1 MIDAELKYSLA
12 DCFGFLYILK
22 EINSGIRSY
31 VFIEEH
37 WPLLNKSIR
46 HVLDNENE
54 VSKFLEAVEK
64 QIFQS
69 PKDFH
74 SYIENNLSK
83 KSPEHHFHQ
92 KVKTDIEVYFS
103 EFDNSDVFE
112 SPVLIHQR
120 IKEVEDEKELHFLFS
135 MYLEHLGSFLASD
148 RLKNMI
154 SRVEERTKY
163 IEPYDLHI
171 DGHRLPTTFLKL
183 LKLGEIDLKLNKFL
197 YCFELD
203 QIEYLLIGN
212 IDILIDHC
220 KYIQDK
226 LIKNIAY
233 DNSLDIFQIL
243 IEWKLKESINLLG
256 KSNFYNE
263 NIFPKELV
271 ILVNELK
278 GISNEDL
285 NLHDENSRI
294 DNFRCILFERAKNAF
309 KYSLIDEA
317 KYSKYE
323 EKLKETEHKRFVEVR
338 EYLANLIYLVQK
350 NKYPAIREF
359 NWSGLNEDFYQGELK
374 PALEKEEFIGID
386 FNSGLYAGYFSKY
399 LEDVAIKAYKANDK
413 IKLKKKAEH
422 LIRLYGQYN
431 IESYDAEFIKSILLD
446 ARAFKE
452 YESYTK
458 EALQNSVRSSSAI
471 IEVISVQSIKNILPF
486 SGELFLSQVFW
497 ERQKKLTELFE
508 DEIIS
513 YLNSYIEANDH
524 YDYLLTL
531 LKKYCNTEFVKS
543 NFDKIKKDWTEEF
556 FNIYED
562 FPYEKHELLTK
573 IRDFNNNGREYQS
586 NSDLYPTR
594 FKLAKEHK
602 FNFDFF
608 KIPRIDIPYAIT
620 DLINLELIKLYK
632 KLVASF
638 VEENDLKV
646 GDDRWV
652 SEKYLYYRI
661 RESFPDIT
669 IVRHA
674 SPTWLGNQHF
684 DIYLPSKN
692 VAVEY
697 NGRQHYEPISYFG
710 GEESFKYRKEL
721 DEQKLRVAKENNT
734 VVFIHKYDDE
744 IESTLKEVR
753 RYISIQ
759 K

>member
-1 MIDAELKYSLA
+1 MIDAELKKSLA
-12 DCFGFLYILK
+12 DCFGFLNILK

-37 WPLLNKSIR
+37 WPLINKSIR
-46 HVLDNENE
+46 HVFENENE
-54 VSKFLEAVEK
+54 VSKFLEEVEK

-92 KVKTDIEVYFS
+92 KVKTDLEDYFS
-103 EFDNSDVFE
+103 EFHNSDVIE

-135 MYLEHLGSFLASD
+135 IYLEHLGSFLASD
-148 RLKNMI
+148 RLKSKI

-163 IEPYDLHI
+163 IEPYDLHS

-203 QIEYLLIGN
+203 QIEYLLIKN
-212 IDILIDHC
+212 FEMLDNYY
-220 KYIQDK
+220 KYIQKK
-226 LIKNIAY
+226 LIENVVY
-233 DNSLDIFQIL
+233 DLSLDIYSLTIKV
-243 IEWKLKESINLLG
+243 KLTESIKLLG

-263 NIFPKELV
+263 IFVSEKLV
-271 ILVNELK
+271 KLANNLEE
-278 GISNEDL
+278 ISNDTL
-285 NLHDENSRI
+285 NLHTDSSKI
-294 DNFRCILFERAKNAF
+294 KNFRCILYERAKNAY
-309 KYSLIDEA
+309 KYSLIDET

-323 EKLKETEHKRFVEVR
+323 EKLKGTEHKKFVEVR
-338 EYLANLIYLVQK
+338 EYLSNLNYLVHK
-350 NKYPAIREF
+350 DRYPAIREF
-359 NWSGLNEDFYQGELK
+359 SWSNLNEDFYQEKLM
-374 PALEKEEFIGID
+374 PALEKEEFIEID

-399 LEDVAIKAYKANDK
+399 LEDVAINAYKANDK
-413 IKLKKKAEH
+413 IKLKEKAEH
-422 LIRLYGQYN
+422 LIRLYKQYD
-431 IESYDAEFIKSILLD
+431 IESYNSELLKSLLLD
-446 ARAFKE
+446 AYAFKE
-452 YESYTK
+452 YEGFTK
-458 EALQNSVRSSSAI
+458 WILQNTGYPSIAL
-471 IEVISVQSIKNILPF
+471 IEIISVQSLKNLLPF

-513 YLNSYIEANDH
+513 HLDNYVESNNNRDLP
-524 YDYLLTL
+524 LKL
-531 LKKYCNTEFVKS
+531 LKKFRDTEFVKS
-543 NFDKIKKDWTEEF
+543 NYSKIKKDWTEEF
-556 FNIYED
+556 FNICQS
-562 FPYEKHELLTK
+562 FPHEKQELLNK
-573 IRDFNNNGREYQS
+573 INEFNKKGQEYQS
-586 NSDLYPTR
+586 SSDIYPTR
-594 FKLAKEHK
+594 FKLAKEHN

-620 DLINLELIKLYK
+620 DLINLELTKLYK

-638 VEENDLKV
+638 VEENDLSV

-661 RESFPDIT
+661 RESLPDIP

-674 SPTWLGNQHF
+674 RPTWLGNQHF

-692 VAVEY
+692 VALEY

-710 GEESFKYRKEL
+710 GEESFKYRTEL
-721 DEQKLRVAKENNT
+721 DEQKLRVAKDNNT
-734 VVFIHKYDDE
+734 VVIIHKYDDE
-744 IESTLKEVR
+744 IESTLKVLKR
-753 RYISIQ
+753 HI
-759 K
+759 

>member
-1 MIDAELKYSLA
+1 MIDAQLKNSLA

-31 VFIEEH
+31 VFIEED
-37 WPLLNKSIR
+37 WSLINKSIR

-54 VSKFLEAVEK
+54 VLKFLEAVEK

-69 PKDFH
+69 PDNIE
-74 SYIENNLSK
+74 SYVGNNLSIK
-83 KSPEHHFHQ
+83 PPDHHFHK
-92 KVKTDIEVYFS
+92 KVKTDIEEYFS
-103 EFDNSDVFE
+103 EFNNSVVFD
-112 SPVLIHQR
+112 SPVLIHER
-120 IKEVEDEKELHFLFS
+120 IKEVEEEKELHFLFS
-135 MYLEHLGSFLASD
+135 MYLEYIGSFLASY
-148 RLKNMI
+148 RLKSKI
-154 SRVEERTKY
+154 SRVEERSKY
-163 IEPYDLHI
+163 IEPYDLHS
-171 DGHRLPTTFLKL
+171 DGHRLPTTFFKL
-183 LKLGEIDLKLNKFL
+183 LKLGEIDLKLNKHL
-197 YCFELD
+197 YCLELD
-203 QIEYLLIGN
+203 KIEYLLIGN
-212 IDILIDHC
+212 IEILLDHC

-243 IEWKLKESINLLG
+243 IEWKLKESIKLLG

-294 DNFRCILFERAKNAF
+294 DNFRCILFERATNAF
-309 KYSLIDEA
+309 KYSLIDES

-323 EKLKETEHKRFVEVR
+323 EKLKETEHRRFAEVR
-338 EYLANLIYLVQK
+338 EYLANLNYLVQK
-350 NKYPAIREF
+350 DKYPAIREF
-359 NWSGLNEDFYQGELK
+359 NWSGLNEDFYQKKLK
-374 PALEKEEFIGID
+374 PTLEKEEFLDID

-399 LEDVAIKAYKANDK
+399 LEDVAVNAYRANDK
-413 IKLKKKAEH
+413 IKLKQKAEH
-422 LIRLYGQYN
+422 LIRLYGQYD
-431 IESYDAEFIKSILLD
+431 IELYNSEFIKFMLLD
-446 ARAFKE
+446 ARAFKK
-452 YESYTK
+452 YESFTK
-458 EALQNSVRSSSAI
+458 EALRNSARPSSAY
-471 IEVISVQSIKNILPF
+471 IEMVSIQSIKNILPF

-508 DEIIS
+508 GEIIS
-513 YLNSYIEANDH
+513 YLNSYIATNDH
-524 YDYLLTL
+524 YDYPLTL

-562 FPYEKHELLTK
+562 FPYEKQELLNK
-573 IRDFNNNGREYQS
+573 IRDFNKNERECQS
-586 NSDLYPTR
+586 SSDLYPTR

-608 KIPRIDIPYAIT
+608 KIARIDIPYAIT
-620 DLINLELIKLYK
+620 DLINLELTKLYK

-661 RESFPDIT
+661 RESLPDIP
-669 IVRHA
+669 IIRHA

-692 VAVEY
+692 VAIEY
-697 NGRQHYEPISYFG
+697 NGRQHYEPIEYFG
-710 GEESFKYRKEL
+710 GKESFKYRKEL

-734 VVFIHKYDDE
+734 VVIIHKYDDE
-744 IESTLKEVR
+744 IESTLKNLKKQIAQ
-753 RYISIQ
+753 YL
-759 K
+759 